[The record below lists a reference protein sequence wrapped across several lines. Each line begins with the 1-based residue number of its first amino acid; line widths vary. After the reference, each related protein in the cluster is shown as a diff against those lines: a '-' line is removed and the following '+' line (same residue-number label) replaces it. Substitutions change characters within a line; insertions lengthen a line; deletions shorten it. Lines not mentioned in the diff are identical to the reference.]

1 MTDLNFVYSY
11 ELMKQQIGELESV
24 HRGLVQ
30 VEIIAQTPYQR
41 DIFAIGIGHGPS
53 CAVLSAAHHARE
65 WMTSQLMMKMLQTYA
80 KAYVSDDMVGG
91 YSVRELLNQATIWFV
106 PMVDVDGVELQ
117 QHGVTAFPESVRA
130 SLIQMN
136 LGSEDFSAWKANAQ
150 GLDLNRQYDG
160 AWDGI
165 SVDAVT
171 HPASKNYKGT
181 RPYEATEV
189 KALMAFLA
197 KVNPPA
203 EIAYHSAGEVIFWGL
218 ELDLDDPRH
227 LAGKELAALTG
238 YELLPPLDAK
248 HGGGLTD
255 WWTHNLGKIGFTIEI
270 GSPSTGEG
278 PVSQAEFP
286 KVWEANKAVGLWMAD
301 YVLQHSL
308 LSSGKTQA

>member
-1 MTDLNFVYSY
+1 MEDLNFVYSY
-11 ELMKQQIGELESV
+11 DLMRQEIHELETV

-30 VEIIAQTPYQR
+30 VEVIGQTPYGR
-41 DIFAIGIGHGPS
+41 DIFAIGIGHGS
-53 CAVLSAAHHARE
+53 ACAVLSGSHHARE
-65 WMTSQLMMKMLQTYA
+65 WMTTQLLMKMLRTYA
-80 KAYVSDDMVGG
+80 SAYVSNYAVGG
-91 YSVRELLNQATIWFV
+91 YAVREILDQTTIWFV

-117 QHGVTAFPESVRA
+117 QRGATAFSESVRE

-136 LGSEDFSAWKANAQ
+136 RGSEDFSAWKANAE

-160 AWDGI
+160 AWEGI

-181 RPYEATEV
+181 RPFEAMEV
-189 KALMAFLA
+189 KALMAFLE

-227 LAGKELAALTG
+227 MAGKELANLTG
-238 YELLPPLDAK
+238 YELLPPLSDK

-255 WWTHNLGKIGFTIEI
+255 WWTYNLGKIGFTVEI
-270 GSPSTGEG
+270 GSPTTGEG
-278 PVSQAEFP
+278 PVSQTEFP
-286 KVWEANKAVGLWMAD
+286 KVWEANQAVGMWMAN
-301 YVLQHSL
+301 YVLQNSL
-308 LSSGKTQA
+308 LSSGDVQT